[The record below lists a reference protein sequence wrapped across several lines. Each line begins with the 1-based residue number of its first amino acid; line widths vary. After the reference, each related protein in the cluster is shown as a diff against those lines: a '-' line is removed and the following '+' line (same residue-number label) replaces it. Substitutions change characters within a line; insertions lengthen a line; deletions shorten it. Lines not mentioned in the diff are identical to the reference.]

1 MSSGPKPLDRR
12 EFATLAPALLA
23 MAALLPRAEAQD
35 PIVPAVAGPVGK
47 DPKPT
52 QSQLKPLPS
61 GTFAPGPG
69 YGSLPKR
76 VSHRYLIGML
86 TAGNIR
92 LEMHE
97 TIQEPG
103 AEHEPVET
111 HKHSEIWLV
120 QRGQASLFINDV
132 EHHMNAGDVGLV
144 NAGDRHWIKNIGE
157 GELAY
162 FVVTVGPPE

>member
-1 MSSGPKPLDRR
+1 MSRVLDRR
-12 EFATLAPALLA
+12 EFAALMPALLA
-23 MAALLPRAEAQD
+23 LGSAQAQE
-35 PIVPAVAGPVGK
+35 PVVPAVAGPAGK

-52 QSQLKPLPS
+52 QAELKTLIS
-61 GTFAPGPG
+61 GTFSPGPG

-86 TAGNIR
+86 TAGEIR

-103 AEHEPVET
+103 AEHEPVDT
-111 HKHSEIWLV
+111 HKHNEIWLV
-120 QRGQASLFINDV
+120 QRGTAALFINGV
-132 EHHMNAGDVGLV
+132 EHRMEAGDVGLV
-144 NAGDRHWIKNIGE
+144 TAGDKHWVKNIGQ

-162 FVVTVGPPE
+162 FVVTLGPAE